1 MVLLRHGYLR
11 VLCLNP
17 KSIGIT
23 DRYNSLAQG
32 AYRKNKMELTG
43 KQKRYLRAQAHH
55 LTPIVQIG
63 KGGLTNEIKTSIRNA
78 LDARELI
85 KVTILQNSDADIDD
99 VAAEIEEMSFDV
111 VQKIGRILV
120 VFKVAE
126 KRENRKI
133 SLDVKAI

>member
-1 MVLLRHGYLR
+1 
-11 VLCLNP
+11 
-17 KSIGIT
+17 
-23 DRYNSLAQG
+23 
-32 AYRKNKMELTG
+32 MELTG

-126 KRENRKI
+126 KRETRKI